1 MCLWFYNEL
10 REGRCLCPALDCAAC
25 GLLCVV
31 LGPLGS
37 LVGLVAGLGFGLLKW
52 LPGSYQRAHAG
63 ADLAMIGIELDNCV
77 PADRRVDGGV
87 LRRPARGPARVR
99 RRGGPRAAAVLY
111 LSASI
116 GLLASKLVLN
126 KAFPRRLTDTP
137 AWYRRRR
144 PQAPRAPPASMTQA
158 VGQALDWEL
167 NRGRPGASS
176 SKCAAELYCCCF
188 PCFVAS
194 QALVPAVVLIDL
206 ILCVAIG
213 TGLCGG
219 LGVGCGP
226 GRGFVDRIA
235 DHVRTIDRRSSVS
248 AFGTQ
253 RLWGSYPCLDA
264 HLPQQSPHFDP
275 VVGSPTPGVGGASPP
290 ADPAAAAP
298 HGGATARQW
307 GDAPHHTGGYP
318 PPHHGA
324 YAPTA
329 TVVGHATVV
338 QPVVAP
344 SAPPLVYA
352 EPYAKREMACQE
364 YWSSSSSRGVD
375 EVWHAKP
382 RQPTRAPAPNTKPR
396 TSGISE
402 FWEPAPPGSSSSS
415 EGLAFVFAWGHALPH
430 GVASCVVVVQADTDA
445 RRCPTVPTLLMSLNR
460 DST

>member
-1 MCLWFYNEL
+1 
-10 REGRCLCPALDCAAC
+10 
-25 GLLCVV
+25 
-31 LGPLGS
+31 
-37 LVGLVAGLGFGLLKW
+37 
-52 LPGSYQRAHAG
+52 
-63 ADLAMIGIELDNCV
+63 
-77 PADRRVDGGV
+77 
-87 LRRPARGPARVR
+87 
-99 RRGGPRAAAVLY
+99 
-111 LSASI
+111 
-116 GLLASKLVLN
+116 
-126 KAFPRRLTDTP
+126 
-137 AWYRRRR
+137 
-144 PQAPRAPPASMTQA
+144 MTQA

-352 EPYAKREMACQE
+352 EPYAK
-364 YWSSSSSRGVD
+364 
-375 EVWHAKP
+375 P
-382 RQPTRAPAPNTKPR
+382 
-396 TSGISE
+396 
-402 FWEPAPPGSSSSS
+402 
-415 EGLAFVFAWGHALPH
+415 
-430 GVASCVVVVQADTDA
+430 
-445 RRCPTVPTLLMSLNR
+445 
-460 DST
+460 